1 MGGVIVL
8 TLAGSTVGIRSELN
22 RLGRSA
28 QDTWT
33 HTRAF
38 IRGLAVAWVSA
49 ASVITGLL
57 IFAIAPPA
65 QDLFLEVRG
74 SRLIGFLFWL
84 GFYAAVAVAWI
95 VPVYVSAKWILYHC
109 HHQSARPSHAL
120 PVEDWVL
127 GVVPRVL
134 ATMCLV
140 AILVGQLMALKN
152 SPTLADD
159 TSPLRKQQ
167 LEAELNS
174 ACGAVAETSDAP
186 LCIIKNFDTVAK
198 LFATEMSQ
206 STGGDDTIIFLYVLT
221 FVLPVFFGA
230 IWIWRHMYASGPY
243 ARATVIILSVSVFLV
258 CGLVLGGYVSDL
270 QLLFQTVLP
279 QPIVGA
285 ILLGSF
291 FVGWSLI
298 PFAADRIPWKLVRIP
313 IRVAWWTITLLFVLT
328 IVVMAVILDYGFV
341 VSELDK
347 RLGLGHVALLP
358 LITLLLIY
366 GAWRVLRPAAR
377 APLGDGESTRLAAAG
392 SAPLE
397 EGRSPSRRLQQVYA
411 GVLVVT
417 LLLFLA
423 QAPVRPVIVTEYVYR
438 ALAAPFLLG
447 MLVPVLTLFSYL
459 SLRLRVPVI
468 ALGIAVF
475 SLLVATHSE
484 LNDVRPISRSARR
497 PTLEDSVNRWAAV
510 NGCDWRSNAE
520 ACPSP
525 IIVSAAGG
533 ASRAAF
539 LTASV
544 IGKLMDETDLPRP
557 FGKQVFAISAVSGG
571 SLGAVITY
579 AALADSQIREKAIN
593 GLGAPPCDR
602 NAHDSEWFRSD
613 PAWGWLA
620 DTKPSSASHNDQAAE
635 TQPATSPD
643 TKWRECLQR
652 ILAGDFLS
660 PVVVSL
666 ISNDLL
672 GFSLLGDRA
681 TILENAWEQRYAH
694 QTGQLIDYEKEAST
708 LQGSLVDLRQRV
720 LADANNWLPVLLLN
734 GTSVTTGRRIVT
746 TDIDTLLART
756 PLTDPGVPSLETTPV
771 SRSSSRLFRDAYDLH
786 ELFEIETPIRGFS
799 AGRFSPDGSTFL
811 TVLGDKVQFWETE
824 TGNELRPITIAAR
837 HAREEP
843 RAALKTAVTGEAA
856 KQKSVRHAAFNATG
870 KLLLIANDGGVVS
883 VWDFANRRQLWDS
896 SSEEGGVS
904 TIATGEAFSAQFS
917 PDGERVLTMHG
928 SRMVHLWNAATGQ
941 RLKSFTSPQ
950 GNSIEAAAFTPDGVR
965 VITSD
970 KTGLRQLWDVETS
983 AKLLDLN
990 GGSPDSG
997 AAVFSADGR
1006 RVLTVPLFNA
1016 DNKNWDGKAVLWDAV
1031 SGAQLKT
1038 LQHEVRE
1045 PFVDYGFSPD
1055 GRVILTSTASTLVL
1069 WFEDGTST
1077 SIQSE
1082 FSAQSGLRGATF
1094 STDGKHLLLVDGV
1107 TAELWEIHDGAI
1119 QKRRIF
1125 KGEESWVS
1133 GAAFSGNDERI
1144 LTWSDNGMAIV
1155 WDTDTGVEMQI
1166 VSVSRSTMARCENC
1180 DIRLST
1186 ATTMSARFPIISPH
1200 GNIRNTEKQIVDR
1213 VVDGGYYENF
1223 GATTALELAAE
1234 LGHLGLKSSIILI
1247 NNEPATSGMNCIS
1260 ASNRLTYPSPSQTM
1274 SFPIVQSPIFTVM
1287 GTRSARG
1294 SHAAVELCS
1303 AIGEQKFAFVTVA
1316 PDSRNPGKALSMSWW
1331 LSKYVQNYL
1340 DDQLSDGS
1348 ANTGSFNAIRQWRSH

>member
-1 MGGVIVL
+1 
-8 TLAGSTVGIRSELN
+8 
-22 RLGRSA
+22 
-28 QDTWT
+28 
-33 HTRAF
+33 
-38 IRGLAVAWVSA
+38 
-49 ASVITGLL
+49 
-57 IFAIAPPA
+57 
-65 QDLFLEVRG
+65 
-74 SRLIGFLFWL
+74 
-84 GFYAAVAVAWI
+84 
-95 VPVYVSAKWILYHC
+95 
-109 HHQSARPSHAL
+109 
-120 PVEDWVL
+120 
-127 GVVPRVL
+127 
-134 ATMCLV
+134 
-140 AILVGQLMALKN
+140 
-152 SPTLADD
+152 
-159 TSPLRKQQ
+159 
-167 LEAELNS
+167 
-174 ACGAVAETSDAP
+174 
-186 LCIIKNFDTVAK
+186 
-198 LFATEMSQ
+198 
-206 STGGDDTIIFLYVLT
+206 
-221 FVLPVFFGA
+221 
-230 IWIWRHMYASGPY
+230 
-243 ARATVIILSVSVFLV
+243 
-258 CGLVLGGYVSDL
+258 
-270 QLLFQTVLP
+270 
-279 QPIVGA
+279 
-285 ILLGSF
+285 
-291 FVGWSLI
+291 
-298 PFAADRIPWKLVRIP
+298 
-313 IRVAWWTITLLFVLT
+313 
-328 IVVMAVILDYGFV
+328 
-341 VSELDK
+341 LDK

-366 GAWRVLRPAAR
+366 AAWRVLRPTAR
-377 APLGDGESTRLAAAG
+377 APLGDVESTRLAAAG

-397 EGRSPSRRLQQVYA
+397 EGKSPSRRLQWAY
-411 GVLVVT
+411 GVVLAIT

-447 MLVPVLTLFSYL
+447 MLVPALTLFSYL

-484 LNDVRPISRSARR
+484 LNDVRRISSSARR

-510 NGCDWRSNAE
+510 NGCDWRSNAD

-557 FGKQVFAISAVSGG
+557 FGKQVFAISGVSGG

-620 DTKPSSASHNDQAAE
+620 DTKPSSASQNDRAAE
-635 TQPATSPD
+635 VQPVTSPD

-681 TILENAWEQRYAH
+681 TILENAWELRYAD
-694 QTGQLIDYEKEAST
+694 QTGQLVDYEKEAST
-708 LQGSLVDLRQRV
+708 LQGSMVDLRQRV

-756 PLTDPGVPSLETTPV
+756 PLTDPSSAGGPSIGTPV

-786 ELFEIETPIRGFS
+786 ELFEIQTPIRGFS
-799 AGRFSPDGSTFL
+799 SGRFSPDGRTFL
-811 TVLGDKVQFWETE
+811 TVLGDKVQFWEIE

-837 HAREEP
+837 EEP
-843 RAALKTAVTGEAA
+843 RAAFKIAVTGEAA
-856 KQKSVRHAAFNATG
+856 KQKSVRHTAFNATG
-870 KLLLIANDGGVVS
+870 KLLLIADGDGVVS

-896 SSEEGGVS
+896 SSEEGGDS
-904 TIATGEAFSAQFS
+904 TIASGPGEASPNSAQFS
-917 PDGERVLTMHG
+917 PDGERVLTKHG
-928 SRMVHLWNAATGQ
+928 NRMVHLWNAATGQ
-941 RLKSFTSPQ
+941 KLKSFTSSP
-950 GNSIEAAAFTPDGVR
+950 GISIEAAAFTPDGVR
-965 VITSD
+965 VMTSD
-970 KTGLRQLWDVETS
+970 KSGLRQLWNVETS
-983 AKLLDLN
+983 AKLLDLK

-997 AAVFSADGR
+997 AAVFSADGG

-1016 DNKNWDGKAVLWDAV
+1016 DNKNWDGKAVLWDTA
-1031 SGAQLKT
+1031 SGAPLKT
-1038 LQHEVRE
+1038 LQHEVSE

-1055 GRVILTSTASTLVL
+1055 GHVILTSTASALVL
-1069 WFEDGTST
+1069 WFDDGTSV

-1082 FSAQSGLRGATF
+1082 FRAQSGLRGATF
-1094 STDGKHLLLVDGV
+1094 SSDGKHLLLVDGV
-1107 TAELWEIHDGAI
+1107 TAELWEIQDGAI

-1155 WDTDTGVEMQI
+1155 WDTDTGIEVRI
-1166 VSVSRSTMARCENC
+1166 VSVSRSTMARCEKC

-1186 ATTMSARFPIISPH
+1186 AATMSARFPIISPH

-1234 LGHLGLKSSIILI
+1234 LEHFGLKPSIILI

-1260 ASNRLTYPSPSQTM
+1260 ASNRLTYPHPSQTM
-1274 SFPIVQSPIFTVM
+1274 SFPLVQSPIFTVM

-1316 PDSRNPGKALSMSWW
+1316 PDSRNPGKELSMSWW

-1340 DDQLSDGS
+1340 DDQLSDSS
-1348 ANTGSFNAIRQWRSH
+1348 ANTGSFNAIKQWRSH